1 MAVSAFIGRY
11 GHEAKKLA
19 EYIAR
24 EDDSY
29 IIAIARK
36 CPRLLETLIREMF
49 TFFPVSVLDRVITE
63 HALPFHFCIATYM
76 E

>member
-36 CPRLLETLIREMF
+36 CPRLLETLIRESH
-49 TFFPVSVLDRVITE
+49 FFPVSVLDRVITE
-63 HALPFHFCIATYM
+63 HCFAFSFCIATYM